1 MLSAEKVVVVNVVNF
16 TGKEID
22 ITTKRKEGRKDFCI
36 NKIVNEL
43 INK

>member
-1 MLSAEKVVVVNVVNF
+1 MVVNVVNF

-22 ITTKRKEGRKDFCI
+22 TTTKRKEGRMDFCI

-43 INK
+43 ISK